1 MDEYLVTG
9 GRPLQGEIRL
19 HGAKN
24 SVLPILAGA
33 LLGGETILHNCPRL
47 TDVDAA
53 CNILEYLGQEVARE
67 GQTVVIRPG
76 TGGDYRIPD
85 RLMSEMRSSI
95 VFLGAVI
102 ARFGRAVVSMP
113 GGCELGPRPIDIHLD
128 CLRRMGVEIREEH
141 GHLDCRVKGRLR
153 GARLTLP
160 FPSVGATENVML
172 AAVTAQGET
181 SIHNAAREPEIV
193 DLADFLVSCGARV
206 RIAPEGTVVIQG
218 VEKLHGAE
226 HQVIPDRIAAA
237 TYLCA
242 AAITGG
248 RVRLTQV
255 RPDHLTA
262 VLPAFEEAG
271 CRVRTGEGEILLEA
285 PPRLERVRMVRTMP
299 YPGFSTD
306 AQSPLMA
313 VTCLARGTSIFV
325 ETIFESR
332 YKQVDELARMG
343 ARIKVDGRMAVV
355 EGVERLHSAPM
366 NCTDLRGGAALVIAA
381 LGAEGTSTIG
391 QIRHI
396 DRGYEDMDL
405 HLRAIGADIV
415 RRKEEIHRTRK

>member
-9 GRPLQGEIRL
+9 GRPLQGEIKL

-24 SVLPILAGA
+24 AVLPILAGA
-33 LLGGETILHNCPRL
+33 LLGEETILHNCPRL

-53 CNILEYLGQEVARE
+53 CNILEYLGQKVTRE
-67 GQTVVIRPG
+67 GQTVIIRPG

-141 GHLDCRVKGRLR
+141 GHLDCRVKGRLH

-172 AAVTAQGET
+172 AAVLASGET
-181 SIHNAAREPEIV
+181 SIHNAAREPEIA
-193 DLADFLVSCGARV
+193 DLADFLTACGARV

-218 VEKLHGAE
+218 VERLHGAE

-248 RVRLTQV
+248 RVRLTQA

-271 CRVRTGEGEILLEA
+271 CRVCTGPGEILLEA
-285 PPRLERVRMVRTMP
+285 PARLERIRMVRTMP
-299 YPGFSTD
+299 YPGFCTD

-381 LGAEGTSTIG
+381 LAAEGTSTIG

-396 DRGYEDMDL
+396 DRGYEDMDR
-405 HLRAIGADIV
+405 HLRSIGAEII
-415 RRKEEIHRTRK
+415 RRKV

>member
-33 LLGGETILHNCPRL
+33 LLGEETILHNCPRL

>member
-9 GRPLQGEIRL
+9 GRPLQGEIKL

-24 SVLPILAGA
+24 AVLPILAGA
-33 LLGGETILHNCPRL
+33 LLGEETILHNCPRL

-53 CNILEYLGQEVARE
+53 CNILEYLGQKVTRE
-67 GQTVVIRPG
+67 GQTVIIRPG

-85 RLMSEMRSSI
+85 RLMSEMRAAI

-141 GHLDCRVKGRLR
+141 GHLDCRVKGRLH

-172 AAVTAQGET
+172 AAVLASGET
-181 SIHNAAREPEIV
+181 SIHNAAREPEIA
-193 DLADFLVSCGARV
+193 DLADFLTACGARV

-218 VEKLHGAE
+218 VERLHGAE

-248 RVRLTQV
+248 RVRLTQA

-271 CRVRTGEGEILLEA
+271 CRVCTGPGEILLEA
-285 PPRLERVRMVRTMP
+285 PARLERIRMVRTMP
-299 YPGFSTD
+299 YPGFCTD

-381 LGAEGTSTIG
+381 LAAEGTSTIG

-396 DRGYEDMDL
+396 DRGYEDMDR
-405 HLRAIGADIV
+405 HLRSIGAEII
-415 RRKEEIHRTRK
+415 RRKV